1 MPLLRFINSL
11 HEQRI
16 CLAGPTRLELATS
29 GVTGRRSD
37 QLNYDPAK
45 GVLDY
50 RTKVWWLA
58 MYADILSIVS
68 NGEGRPDIYY
78 TYSR

>member
-1 MPLLRFINSL
+1 
-11 HEQRI
+11 
-16 CLAGPTRLELATS
+16 
-29 GVTGRRSD
+29 
-37 QLNYDPAK
+37 
-45 GVLDY
+45 VLDY

-78 TYSR
+78 AYSR